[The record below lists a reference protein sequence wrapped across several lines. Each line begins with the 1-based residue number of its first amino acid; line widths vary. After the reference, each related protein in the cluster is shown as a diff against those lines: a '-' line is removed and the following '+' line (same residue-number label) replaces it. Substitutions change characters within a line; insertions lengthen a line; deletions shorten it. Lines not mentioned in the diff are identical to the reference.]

1 MPRCEVR
8 RRSLAWSLV
17 AILGLGIAILGAAS
31 ARAETVPTQDA
42 MDMTDAPAAPEAAPW
57 NAFGVSSSRS
67 AARGEAST
75 MRVDLNPGDHA
86 FLRTSEL
93 SPAPG
98 AVMITFNLSI
108 AGAGGKTPMAQ
119 VFRIGSGFGASNRDE
134 SDAATYARFG
144 LNLTGAGFQL
154 RDLIGRRNGPVFDG
168 TQAITWALNNS
179 GHALSYSAP
188 DGTEE
193 ALANDRMDVWV
204 GRTKVFDDA
213 ATTTPGGSL
222 ANLKWYWG
230 AGAGSTAL
238 DRFAIRSL
246 AAAATVESSP
256 APMAATVEASASE
269 ETVELYRPRPNPFE
283 RTMRYAYAISS
294 GVDLVDIGVFDVAG
308 RRIRSLVRG
317 SQTAGQYE
325 VVWNGLGDD
334 GTRIKAGIYF
344 LRASVGSQ
352 NRVARVVYLVK

>member
-1 MPRCEVR
+1 
-8 RRSLAWSLV
+8 
-17 AILGLGIAILGAAS
+17 
-31 ARAETVPTQDA
+31 
-42 MDMTDAPAAPEAAPW
+42 
-57 NAFGVSSSRS
+57 
-67 AARGEAST
+67 
-75 MRVDLNPGDHA
+75 
-86 FLRTSEL
+86 
-93 SPAPG
+93 
-98 AVMITFNLSI
+98 
-108 AGAGGKTPMAQ
+108 MAQ

-144 LNLTGAGFQL
+144 LNLTSAGFQL
-154 RDLIGRRNGPVFDG
+154 RDLVGRRNSPVFDG

-213 ATTTPGGSL
+213 AATTPGGSL
-222 ANLKWYWG
+222 AALKWYWG
-230 AGAGSTAL
+230 AGTGSTAL
-238 DRFAIRSL
+238 DRFEVHSL
-246 AAAATVESSP
+246 VGDAPVASTSAPTPAAA
-256 APMAATVEASASE
+256 EASSSE

-294 GVDLVDIGVFDVAG
+294 GVDMVDIGVFDVAG

-334 GTRIKAGIYF
+334 GTHIKAGIYF

-352 NRVARVVYLVK
+352 HRVARVVYLVK